1 VSKPALEA
9 QPEDGLARRGG
20 QRGWRQ
26 HSLFW
31 PCAIGLVYLLVTL
44 AVMAVEYISEMS
56 KLSRGFYT
64 DTFSPFFYT
73 HILTFPA
80 SAVHSDWPGY
90 PGEFNETQWKSIV
103 QHALGPVA
111 LTALIQTTLLTT
123 LLWLVVSLNR
133 HRHGR

>member
-1 VSKPALEA
+1 VSEPPLDA
-9 QPEDGLARRGG
+9 QPGDGLAKHGG
-20 QRGWRQ
+20 MRGWRQ
-26 HSLFW
+26 HPLFW
-31 PCAIGLVYLLVTL
+31 PVVTGVAYLLVTL
-44 AVMAVEYISEMS
+44 AVTAVEYLSEMS

-90 PGEFNETQWKSIV
+90 PEEFNQTRWEDIV

-111 LTALIQTTLLTT
+111 LTVVIQTALLAA
-123 LLWLVVSLNR
+123 LLWLLLSLGR
-133 HRHGR
+133 RRHGR